1 MGQKETGG
9 TLVGAGLGA
18 FVGSQIGG
26 GTGQLAAVALG
37 TLTGAYFGS
46 EVGKSLDRADKAAA
60 AQAYNK
66 ALTAPIGQHI
76 SWSNP
81 ESGHSGTV
89 TPLRQGH
96 TQSGEERSEEGRVGA
111 GCVRKCTTWRTPC
124 DTQKKHRKKEE

>member
-66 ALTAPIGQHI
+66 ASTAPIGQPI

-81 ESGHSGTV
+81 GSGHSGTV
-89 TPLRQGH
+89 PPPPHGY
-96 TQSGEERSEEGRVGA
+96 TQSGEECREYPPHLTTA
-111 GCVRKCTTWRTPC
+111 GSARTKHH
-124 DTQKKHRKKEE
+124 TQTEQHTI